1 MNLNNQ
7 LVISKK
13 YVFFTPFLNTNLL
26 TIKLH
31 KNNLKYIYGI
41 RTQGYTHLLILFII
55 NRLPQMK

>member
-1 MNLNNQ
+1 MNINNQ

-13 YVFFTPFLNTNLL
+13 YEFFTPFLNTNLL

-41 RTQGYTHLLILFII
+41 RTQGDTLLVILFII
-55 NRLPQMK
+55 KRL